1 MSEKICPWWLGY
13 VLASPLR
20 RLMQNPEQI
29 LSPFVK
35 PGMTLV
41 DVGSAM
47 GFFTLPLA
55 KLVGKDGRVI
65 AVDVQEKML
74 NSLVARAKRAGLSD
88 RIKPVQC
95 SFDSLG
101 LDKMAGQADFA
112 LAFAVLHEM
121 PDVPQAMKEVHASLK
136 PGGCILIAEPKGHV
150 TLAAFNETI
159 RKVEACGFKL
169 ETSPLI
175 SKSHSA
181 VMRKV

>member
-35 PGMTLV
+35 PGMTVV

-55 KLVGKDGRVI
+55 RLVGKDGRVI

-74 NSLVARAKRAGLSD
+74 SSLVTRAKRAGLSD

-101 LDKMAGQADFA
+101 LGEMTGQTDFA

-121 PDVPQAMKEVHASLK
+121 PDVQQAMKEVYASLK
-136 PGGCILIAEPKGHV
+136 PGGCLLIAEPKGHV
-150 TLAAFNETI
+150 TLTAFNEAIYKT
-159 RKVEACGFKL
+159 EACGFKH
-169 ETSPLI
+169 EASPLI